1 MTNKTPKRF
10 WLITYPRTASNLLNR
25 MLALDEQPN
34 VLPCDEGGYFFR
46 IPYRLTSNLKVR
58 WLPLTEWSPE
68 ASDQLRKSYQKH
80 FNDLVEYL
88 NQGTAQGKITFF
100 KEHLYFVI
108 DPTVRSR
115 FLFGADSVT
124 EQGWKMPQSLSH
136 STQGLQSTID
146 WALNDT
152 LIPDDILGTLSPVF
166 LIRHPALAFPSFLR
180 TYRDL
185 HGVEASQS
193 KEAELEFK
201 MVMTLRW
208 TRRLYE
214 RYVPTREGCSYSE
227 DEASVNSPIILDAD
241 DVMTEPEVLVRF
253 CKLVGLDASRLRF
266 TWESVKPEEALAADE
281 LRIKRRMWSTLLT
294 SEGILS
300 GKTSH
305 GLDIDRETL
314 QWKKEFGESDASKVE
329 TWVRAAMEDYEY
341 LKRRRL
347 QII

>member
-1 MTNKTPKRF
+1 MANKTPKRL

-46 IPYRLTSNLKVR
+46 TPYRLTSDLKVR
-58 WLPLTEWSPE
+58 WLPLTEWPPE
-68 ASDQLRKSYQKH
+68 ASDRLRKSYQKH
-80 FNDLVEYL
+80 FDDLAEYL

-100 KEHLYFVI
+100 KKHLYFVI

-115 FLFGADSVT
+115 FLFGVDIVT
-124 EQGWKMPQSLSH
+124 EQGWKMPRPSSH
-136 STQGLQSTID
+136 STEGSQSTID

-152 LIPDDILGTLSPVF
+152 LIPDDILGTLWPVF

-185 HGVEASQS
+185 HGIEASQS
-193 KEAELEFK
+193 KEAELEFN

-214 RYVPTREGCSYSE
+214 
-227 DEASVNSPIILDAD
+227 SVNGPIILDAD

-253 CKLVGLDASRLRF
+253 CKL
-266 TWESVKPEEALAADE
+266 PEEALAADE
-281 LRIKRRMWSTLLT
+281 LRIKRRMWSILLT

-305 GLDIDRETL
+305 DLDIDRETL

-329 TWVRAAMEDYEY
+329 NRVRAAMEDYKC
-341 LKRRRL
+341 LKERRL